1 MMAPEIWAPI
11 GTGVAVVAAV
21 WRMLKHVE
29 GSISELRSDL
39 TVIGRSVAT
48 LEERTAWLTGMRQPR
63 DPSETS

>member
-1 MMAPEIWAPI
+1 MTPEIWAPI

-48 LEERTAWLTGMRQPR
+48 LEERTAWLAGLRQPK
-63 DPSETS
+63 DGNETS